1 MTINFLYISLTWYC
15 FVLTFV
21 YSFIRRF
28 TVRSCAIDRRKSDW
42 IHRTGLSKPNYTR
55 RFGTVNKAPLI
66 LLDSFDFDRIRHRI
80 KFRVLTES
88 NVDFYHF
95 FILRSNHGWSEEEV
109 LQIMLSLQS
118 RGIIKSMAF
127 NSFTRIHHEDTEIKV
142 NFCLNGKK
150 IFIKICSSERL
161 MSVVSLGRQA
171 NANNCFK
178 QATNDCHHN
187 SSVLWKIGRWRYV
200 GK

>member
-55 RFGTVNKAPLI
+55 RFGTVNKALLI
-66 LLDSFDFDRIRHRI
+66 LLDSFDFDRIRHWI

-88 NVDFYHF
+88 NVDFYHSF
-95 FILRSNHGWSEEEV
+95 SITQQSWLVRGRSASNHAIASESWYY
-109 LQIMLSLQS
+109 QIN
-118 RGIIKSMAF
+118 GIQFLHAY
-127 NSFTRIHHEDTEIKV
+127 
-142 NFCLNGKK
+142 
-150 IFIKICSSERL
+150 SSW
-161 MSVVSLGRQA
+161 GHG
-171 NANNCFK
+171 N
-178 QATNDCHHN
+178 
-187 SSVLWKIGRWRYV
+187 
-200 GK
+200 

>member
-1 MTINFLYISLTWYC
+1 M
-15 FVLTFV
+15 
-21 YSFIRRF
+21 
-28 TVRSCAIDRRKSDW
+28 
-42 IHRTGLSKPNYTR
+42 
-55 RFGTVNKAPLI
+55 I
-66 LLDSFDFDRIRHRI
+66 LLDSFDFDRIWHRI
-80 KFRVLTES
+80 EFRVVTES

-142 NFCLNGKK
+142 NFFFEWKNVY
-150 IFIKICSSERL
+150 IFFRKCSSERL

-187 SSVLWKIGRWRYV
+187 SSVL
-200 GK
+200 